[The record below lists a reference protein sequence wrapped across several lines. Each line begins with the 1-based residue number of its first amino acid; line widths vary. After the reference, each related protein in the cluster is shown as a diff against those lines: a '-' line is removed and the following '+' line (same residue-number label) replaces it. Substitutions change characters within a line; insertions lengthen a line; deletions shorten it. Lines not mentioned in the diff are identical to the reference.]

1 MLFLFQSHFLKS
13 VRFTHCSC
21 HFYLLFVK
29 LESVAGSLRK
39 ESVVFLR
46 YYEAGFHYVFPV
58 PMETNIDGGKYD
70 ANVVYMMHSYLN
82 FRLESL

>member
-1 MLFLFQSHFLKS
+1 MLFLFQSRFLKS

-39 ESVVFLR
+39 RISGIFAL
-46 YYEAGFHYVFPV
+46 
-58 PMETNIDGGKYD
+58 
-70 ANVVYMMHSYLN
+70 L
-82 FRLESL
+82 